1 MNPNE
6 SAFPNPNGYAQCG
19 LTVRAYIATKAL
31 QGILAN
37 PNAHELVPDSSERGP
52 AYMAVRCADALI
64 AELSKTP

>member
-6 SAFPNPNGYAQCG
+6 PAFPSDNACNVG
-19 LTVRAYIATKAL
+19 LTVRAYIATKLAA
-31 QGILAN
+31 GILAN
-37 PNAHELVPDSSERGP
+37 PKAHELVPDSSERGP